1 RAAAALARAVELAGG
16 LGAEPLRAAAT
27 DLARRAR
34 LPLGGRDGRVAPAG
48 ELPARLGLTPRET
61 EVLALVAA
69 GLANADIAERLFIST
84 KTASVHV
91 SNILGKLQVAN
102 RVEAAA
108 AAHRLG
114 LAGAPTPA
122 VPQPPTRSGATG

>member
-1 RAAAALARAVELAGG
+1 RAAVA
-16 LGAEPLRAAAT
+16 

-34 LPLGGRDGRVAPAG
+34 LPLGGADGRVPPAG
-48 ELPARLGLTPRET
+48 DLPARLGLTPREV
-61 EVLALVAA
+61 EVLGLVAE
-69 GLANADIAERLFIST
+69 GLANADIAQRLFIST

-91 SNILGKLQVAN
+91 SNILGKLRVAN

-114 LAGAPTPA
+114 LATSA
-122 VPQPPTRSGATG
+122 PQPPTRSDTTG